1 MTRAVGRG
9 LVGLGL
15 LMTFV
20 WMFLPLYGHSGGPS
34 LWQVLSRFDVVMLL
48 FLLAG
53 GALVVASF
61 LVASTELPD
70 GLLTMIAGGMAAVVL
85 FVGLEFQWTEAL
97 SVVLSCLIGLALL
110 AGCILLALPAPI
122 AERLT
127 EAMGRAT
134 DRAVARRA
142 AAVQV
147 RGGER
152 TATAWTTTP
161 AGWYPDPSGQFG
173 TRFWD
178 GQAWTES
185 VR

>member
-1 MTRAVGRG
+1 MTRTVGRG

-15 LMTFV
+15 LMTFI

-48 FLLAG
+48 FLLVA
-53 GALVVASF
+53 GALLVASF
-61 LVASTELPD
+61 LIASTELPD

-97 SVVLSCLIGLALL
+97 RVVLSCLIGLALL
-110 AGCILLALPAPI
+110 GGCILLALPAPT
-122 AERLT
+122 AQRLT
-127 EAMGRAT
+127 EAMARAS

-142 AAVQV
+142 TVVQA
-147 RGGER
+147 RGAER
-152 TATAWTTTP
+152 TTTARTTTP

-173 TRFWD
+173 ARFWD